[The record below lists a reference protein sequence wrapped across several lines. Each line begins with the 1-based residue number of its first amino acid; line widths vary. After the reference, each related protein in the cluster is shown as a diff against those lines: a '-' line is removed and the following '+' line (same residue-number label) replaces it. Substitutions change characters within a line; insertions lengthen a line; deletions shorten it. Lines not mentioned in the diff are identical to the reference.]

1 MILNR
6 QISRIFLVSQRTI
19 VLAWIILL
27 PLVTSGCTTIGYYKQ
42 AVQGHLQL
50 MRARQPVEQVIKDQ
64 STSPELREK
73 LQTLLDARVFAV
85 EALGLPEN
93 DSYSTFVET
102 GKSAITWNVVATEE
116 FSLNPKTWC
125 FPVAGCVSYRGYF
138 DRADADAYANE
149 LKAENLDVTIGG
161 ATAYSTLG
169 WFEDPI
175 LDTMLRGRDYQFV
188 GILFHELAHQQLY
201 VKDDS
206 DFNEAFATF
215 VEQEGARQWL
225 EYRGQS
231 DRITEYE
238 DNLTRAE
245 GFVSLLRSTR
255 QQLVDLYRQELDED
269 SMRQQKAAVFSSMRD
284 EYEQLKISW
293 NGYSGYDGWF
303 KREINNARLIA
314 VSTYRRFV
322 PAFMAMYIEAG
333 EDLEKFYEVAQ
344 VTAELPADE
353 RRERMSAYLSALRA
367 TSRATAS
374 Q

>member
-1 MILNR
+1 M
-6 QISRIFLVSQRTI
+6 
-19 VLAWIILL
+19 
-27 PLVTSGCTTIGYYKQ
+27 TSGCATISYYKQ

-50 MRARQPVEQVIKDQ
+50 MRARQPVDQVINDQ

-73 LQTLLDARVFAV
+73 LQTLLEARVFAV

-116 FSLNPKTWC
+116 FSLVPKTWC

-149 LKAENLDVTIGG
+149 LKVGNFDVTVGG

-175 LDTMLRGRDYQFV
+175 LDTMLRGRDYRFV
-188 GILFHELAHQQLY
+188 GILFHELAHQLLY

-215 VEQEGARQWL
+215 VEQEGARRWL
-225 EYRGQS
+225 AHRGQL
-231 DRITEYE
+231 DLITEYE
-238 DNLTRAE
+238 DSLMRAE
-245 GFVSLLRSTR
+245 GFVSLLGSTR
-255 QQLVDLYRQELDED
+255 QQLVDLYQQELDED

-284 EYEQLKISW
+284 EYERLKTSW

-303 KREINNARLIA
+303 NREVNNARLIS

-333 EDLEKFYEVAQ
+333 RDLEKFYEVAQ

-353 RRERMSAYLSALRA
+353 RRERMIAYLSALKA
-367 TSRATAS
+367 TSRAKES
-374 Q
+374 

>member
-6 QISRIFLVSQRTI
+6 QISRIFLVSQRRI